1 MAHFFYLIF
10 CLKNHC
16 KTVPSVPIYLQPMV
30 DKRSGHVKSHNWSA
44 SNELQICDSAAAA
57 AADGHC

>member
-57 AADGHC
+57 DGHC